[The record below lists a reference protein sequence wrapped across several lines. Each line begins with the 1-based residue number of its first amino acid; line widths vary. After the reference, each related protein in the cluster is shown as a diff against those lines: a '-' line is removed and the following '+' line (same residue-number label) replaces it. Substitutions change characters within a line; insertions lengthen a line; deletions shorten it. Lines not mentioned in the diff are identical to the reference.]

1 LDEKIRQNKRKN
13 TAQHGQRARLKT
25 KISTEANTLHQ
36 ERQTMCGEDQK
47 EREYSQGEYSAEM
60 QAPRL

>member
-1 LDEKIRQNKRKN
+1 M
-13 TAQHGQRARLKT
+13 KT
-25 KISTEANTLHQ
+25 KISTEANTLHL
-36 ERQTMCGEDQK
+36 ERQTMCGEDQERERER

>member
-1 LDEKIRQNKRKN
+1 M
-13 TAQHGQRARLKT
+13 KT
-25 KISTEANTLHQ
+25 KISTEANTLHL
-36 ERQTMCGEDQK
+36 ERQTMCGEDQERER